1 MIERRKSNNYEVIDY
16 KSKES
21 MDIEKEQKEN
31 KQKE

>member
-21 MDIEKEQKEN
+21 MDIENIKDE
-31 KQKE
+31 